1 MWSQGRAGESKHMV
15 GECGGRGA
23 GRAKPASS
31 RNPVCLWSTNSQTT
45 SGCNM
50 THAQWKGR
58 RQFYLT
64 YPGCLNIALSISLPR
79 KMHTSGD
86 LLSSA
91 SAKGRGDGPGW
102 DPNSQSDPGQG
113 SLCSLSLDSLKQRGD
128 WPTLW
133 SPVDS
138 IEKDEF
144 EKSADGRPFKPP
156 CSRAELSKL
165 CTQPPWKPQQF
176 SLCQDYKE
184 TSG

>member
-1 MWSQGRAGESKHMV
+1 MDPGAQRKTHISTSHPVLRQWQNQDPSPGLLLPSLAHHAYCFSLPCPQIADVVPGQGRGEQAYGGGV
-15 GECGGRGA
+15 WGGRGA

-50 THAQWKGR
+50 THAQLKGR

-128 WPTLW
+128 
-133 SPVDS
+133 
-138 IEKDEF
+138 
-144 EKSADGRPFKPP
+144 
-156 CSRAELSKL
+156 
-165 CTQPPWKPQQF
+165 
-176 SLCQDYKE
+176 
-184 TSG
+184 